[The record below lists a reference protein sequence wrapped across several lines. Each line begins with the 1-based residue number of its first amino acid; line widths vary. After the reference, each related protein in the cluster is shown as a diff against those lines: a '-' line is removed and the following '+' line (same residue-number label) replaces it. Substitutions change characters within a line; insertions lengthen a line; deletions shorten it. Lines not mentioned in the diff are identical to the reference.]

1 VAGGQREIYRMA
13 RSKEPVVEIQREGRN
28 VFLLID
34 GVKIAMRGEPGSP
47 QARTWV
53 SLEPGY
59 TVLDTDDG
67 NIEIIRE
74 GVRLH

>member
-1 VAGGQREIYRMA
+1 MA

-34 GVKIAMRGEPGSP
+34 EVKIAMRGEPGSP
-47 QARTWV
+47 QAKTWV

-67 NIEIIRE
+67 HIEIIRE

>member
-1 VAGGQREIYRMA
+1 MA

>member
-1 VAGGQREIYRMA
+1 
-13 RSKEPVVEIQREGRN
+13 
-28 VFLLID
+28 
-34 GVKIAMRGEPGSP
+34 VKIAMRGAPHSP